1 MCCEIVF
8 WAVVYSPVP
17 ACDLHMHR
25 WFVSQGA
32 VQTADR
38 IDHTVST
45 VTENRAN
52 NIFASVHSEQSA
64 QSSAH
69 ITVGMRC
76 ETSKFGMGCVRFI
89 GQIKGKVRIGI
100 ELDKPIGLNNGTVFG
115 KQFFKCAPKHGVFL
129 LPDVVRSV
137 SDAEKAEDDCI

>member
-1 MCCEIVF
+1 MCCKIVF
-8 WAVVYSPVP
+8 RAVVYSSVP

-38 IDHTVST
+38 IDHTASIAA
-45 VTENRAN
+45 EDRAN
-52 NIFASVHSEQSA
+52 RVFASVRSGQSA
-64 QSSAH
+64 QSYAH

-76 ETSKFGMGCVRFI
+76 ETSKYGTGCVRFI
-89 GQIKGKVRIGI
+89 GRIGSYVRIGI
-100 ELDKPIGLNNGTVFG
+100 ELDEATGLNNGTVFG
-115 KQFFKCAPKHGVFL
+115 KQFFECAPKHGVFL
-129 LPDVVRSV
+129 QPDVVRSV